1 MPTPRVI
8 LREWGL
14 CIGPYSLESIF
25 LTGLLF
31 RHLTQIKDVSIKVI
45 IETSGSSERERDRE
59 REREGGRQTK
69 KERCSASSCLKA
81 NKQITIFKMFI
92 TFD

>member
-59 REREGGRQTK
+59 REREGGRGEGREEK
-69 KERCSASSCLKA
+69 GREGGGGA
-81 NKQITIFKMFI
+81 NGKPTGHLRK
-92 TFD
+92 T